1 MKNNKLIYTVAILG
15 VCLLYSF
22 PLFAQPPST
31 PSDAPVDGGLSMLIA
46 AGAGYGIKK
55 VKESRKKQ

>member
-22 PLFAQPPST
+22 PLFAQPST